1 METYQLPMQN
11 LQNIGRFPVEAILQS
26 PLYVSFLVSLLRHT
40 NPSMLVV
47 PFDVGRSGGLYMLQQ
62 ICSFQPRFCL
72 SMDDVLLPP

>member
-26 PLYVSFLVSLLRHT
+26 PLYVSFLGSLLRHT

-47 PFDVGRSGGLYMLQQ
+47 AEGYT
-62 ICSFQPRFCL
+62 CSSKSAAFSRVFA
-72 SMDDVLLPP
+72 